1 MIISITVKFG
11 VLKRSCVCRP
21 TYHHPS
27 SRPVRPFIHSHSLS
41 FFQQTT
47 LFFFFFS
54 YPTFVMDSD
63 SDMVADQRVCSPFLA
78 RTYPHTT
85 QFFTFKMGG
94 AAPPNALHTLPR
106 HSHRRSRSRNSS
118 ISSFPL
124 SSSAPSLSF
133 SAPDSPTS
141 SVNPPPTKRPASHHH
156 RRSSVSTRRESAELM
171 GVSLPELPTA
181 HSDDNVNLGDRDSIR
196 RRALWA
202 LEGKP
207 DLAFSKVE
215 IPDIT
220 SPDTSKPFDFR
231 KCRCPDLFV
240 FSHPHPAF

>member
-1 MIISITVKFG
+1 MFRVELFG
-11 VLKRSCVCRP
+11 DHINRNDRSFEAKLCY
-21 TYHHPS
+21 THHPS
-27 SRPVRPFIHSHSLS
+27 SRPVRPFILLFS
-41 FFQQTT
+41 FFHSNKST
-47 LFFFFFS
+47 LFT
-54 YPTFVMDSD
+54 TFVMDSD
-63 SDMVADQRVCSPFLA
+63 SDMVADQRVCSPCLA

-85 QFFTFKMGG
+85 QFFSFKMGS
-94 AAPPNALHTLPR
+94 AAPPNTLNTLPR

-124 SSSAPSLSF
+124 SSSAPSLSL

-141 SVNPPPTKRPASHHH
+141 SVNPPPTKRPTSHHH

-231 KCRCPDLFV
+231 KCRFPNLFL